1 MRCPIIQFY
10 KKMNFA
16 KFADGHT
23 DGKKWLLKIPFAKRS
38 GSKNSGIFG
47 ISLSLRTSVV
57 GFWLC
62 DTIMFEFMGLSETF
76 KKLQNIFIWNQKVNR
91 VKIKCHLDMQMQLC
105 FDQKCNLRRCCNKW
119 KVVIYW
125 IVLQKAKHFNSCTY
139 KVDFRTKINTT
150 IILILLHR
158 IYKI

>member
-1 MRCPIIQFY
+1 MITHVISHHFSVDSRWNRQNRPIL
-10 KKMNFA
+10 
-16 KFADGHT
+16 T
-23 DGKKWLLKIPFAKRS
+23 LLKSCLTCRRFSEHA
-38 GSKNSGIFG
+38 F
-47 ISLSLRTSVV
+47 
-57 GFWLC
+57 
-62 DTIMFEFMGLSETF
+62 MFEFMGLSETF

-139 KVDFRTKINTT
+139 KVDFRTKINTI